1 MHSFFQAI
9 PSDTRSKGQGPGG
22 GGHTAVILTGF
33 IRESRRAQQTVAGNP
48 GILSGLSLDWPS

>member
-22 GGHTAVILTGF
+22 GGAHCSYSNWVYKRIKKGPADSS
-33 IRESRRAQQTVAGNP
+33 RESWNP
-48 GILSGLSLDWPS
+48 VRTES